1 MLDLQTALTNLST
14 DQMQH
19 IDSVLTDAN
28 IAYSAGNARRV
39 SAIFKQAKTE
49 SIGKLKK
56 IFAAFQKAGP
66 TAAKRALDLHF
77 EHRKTS

>member
-1 MLDLQTALTNLST
+1 MLDLQTALANLST
-14 DQMQH
+14 EQMKH

-28 IAYSAGNARRV
+28 IAYSAGNGRRV
-39 SAIFKQAKTE
+39 SAIFKQAKTD
-49 SIGKLKK
+49 SRGKLKK

-77 EHRKTS
+77 EHSKTL

>member
-1 MLDLQTALTNLST
+1 MLDLQTALANLST
-14 DQMQH
+14 EQMKH

-28 IAYSAGNARRV
+28 IAYSAGNGRRV
-39 SAIFKQAKTE
+39 SAIFKQAKTD
-49 SIGKLKK
+49 SRGKLKK

-77 EHRKTS
+77 EHRKTL

>member
-1 MLDLQTALTNLST
+1 MADLQQMLTTLST
-14 DQMQH
+14 EQMQR

-39 SAIFKQAKTE
+39 RSIFKQAKTE
-49 SIGKLKK
+49 SRGKLKK

-77 EHRKTS
+77 EHRKTL